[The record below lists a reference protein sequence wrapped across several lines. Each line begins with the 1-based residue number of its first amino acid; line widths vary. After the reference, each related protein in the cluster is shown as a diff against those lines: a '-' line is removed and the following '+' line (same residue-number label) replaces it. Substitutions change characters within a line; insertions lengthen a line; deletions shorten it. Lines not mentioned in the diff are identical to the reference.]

1 MKGEE
6 SMNNR
11 MQAVPVTVNA
21 EDARNVGLGNLNS
34 ETIMNLQ
41 NAEEGTIAII
51 KALTGE
57 DRARQEGKA
66 TCVLEQA
73 NYMRALSSDLAGALR
88 KIYEMI
94 SE

>member
-1 MKGEE
+1 
-6 SMNNR
+6 MNDR
-11 MQAVPVTVNA
+11 MQAVPASA
-21 EDARNVGLGNLNS
+21 EDTRNVGLGNLNS

-41 NAEEGTIAII
+41 NAEEGIIAII

-57 DRARQEGKA
+57 ERVRKEGIA

-73 NYMRALSSDLAGALR
+73 NYMRELSSDLVGALR
-88 KIYEMI
+88 QIYEMI